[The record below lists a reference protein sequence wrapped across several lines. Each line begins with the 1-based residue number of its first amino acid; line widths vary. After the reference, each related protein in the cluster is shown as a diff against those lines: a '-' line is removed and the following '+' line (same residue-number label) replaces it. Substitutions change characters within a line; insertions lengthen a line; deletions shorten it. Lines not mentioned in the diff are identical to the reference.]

1 MLYTRPPRVGEARI
15 DLWRK
20 VMSLCSS
27 FGKCRVV
34 IGLFVVLAL
43 SFTSSP
49 AFAQSDSNP
58 KWDLFV
64 GYQWLHPGGTVPVP
78 FGDFNNPT
86 GQKVPDMAAGFGS
99 AFTYNFDPH
108 WGAEFDFGQNWGS
121 SNYETTG
128 SIGPRFIWR
137 TDGANYFLHTLIS
150 LNRVSIDGLNA
161 GNGVGAILGGGMDL
175 PIKKWLAFRLF
186 EADYVWGRHN
196 YADFVTSDFPDLR
209 RPSFEGV
216 RLRTGLVFNWGGA
229 PPVTPT
235 ASCSVQPTEVMV
247 GEPITASVTA
257 SNFNPK
263 HTVTYAWSGNGGQV
277 TGKDTTAQIDTT
289 NAAPGSY
296 VVTAHVMDAKAKTA
310 NEASCSAN
318 YTIKPLPPKNPPTMS
333 CSASPSNVQTGSPVT
348 VTCSCTS
355 PDNVPVTVSN
365 WTATGGTVSGSGNTA
380 TLSTDG
386 AAPGTISVTATCTDT
401 RGLNAQAS
409 TQAVVENPPP
419 PNPEIARLETRL
431 NLHSIYFV
439 TAFPRP
445 ANPKGGLLPSQQ
457 KTLITLATDFKSYLE
472 LKPDAHLILG
482 GHADHR
488 GSAEYNQALTERRVS
503 RVKSFLVEQGVPEAD
518 IETKSFG
525 KEDNLTDDQVKGE
538 VENNPELTPGERER
552 VLKNIVT
559 IRMAS
564 NRRVDVTLSTT
575 GQTSVR
581 QFPFNSTDSLTLIG
595 GREGEAKKKVAKP
608 ARKKS
613 TPKQQ

>member
-1 MLYTRPPRVGEARI
+1 
-15 DLWRK
+15 
-20 VMSLCSS
+20 MSLSSS
-27 FGKCRVV
+27 FRKRHVV

-43 SFTSSP
+43 SFMSSS
-49 AFAQSDSNP
+49 AFAQNDTNP

-64 GYQWLHPGGTVPVP
+64 GYQWLHPGGTVPAP

-86 GQKVPDMAAGFGS
+86 GQNVPDMSAGFGS
-99 AFTYNFDPH
+99 ALTYNFDPH
-108 WGAEFDFGQNWGS
+108 WGAEIDFGHNWGS
-121 SNYETTG
+121 ANYETTG

-137 TDGANYFLHTLIS
+137 TDGADYFLHTLIS
-150 LNRVSIDGLNA
+150 LNRVSINGLNA

-196 YADFVTSDFPDLR
+196 YADVVTADFPNLR

-229 PPVTPT
+229 PPVTPA

-247 GEPITASVTA
+247 GEPITATVAA

-277 TGKDTTAQIDTT
+277 TGKDTAAQIDTT

-296 VVTAHVMDAKAKTA
+296 VVTAHVTDAKAKTA

-333 CSASPSNVQTGSPVT
+333 CSASPSSVQTGSPVT

-365 WTATGGTVSGSGNTA
+365 WSATGGTVSGSGNTA
-380 TLSTDG
+380 ALSTNG

-409 TQAVVENPPP
+409 TQAMIENPPP
-419 PNPEIARLETRL
+419 PNPQIQVLESRL

-439 TAFPRP
+439 TAAPHP
-445 ANPKGGLLPSQQ
+445 SNPKGGLLPSQQ
-457 KTLITLATDFKSYLE
+457 KTLVTLATDFKSYLE
-472 LKPDAHLILG
+472 LKPEAHLILS

-488 GSAEYNQALTERRVS
+488 GTAEYNQALTERRVA

-518 IETKSFG
+518 IDTKAFG
-525 KEDNLTDDQVKGE
+525 KEENLTTEQVQGE
-538 VENNPELTPGERER
+538 IESNPELSPEERQR
-552 VLKNIVT
+552 ALKNIVT

-595 GREGEAKKKVAKP
+595 GREGEKKVAKP
-608 ARKKS
+608 APKKKS
-613 TPKQQ
+613 TPKQ